1 MKAGTKRFLVFA
13 AALASTAVAFAQER
27 TSDVEIRIRE
37 AEARMQEAARQIAEL
52 SAAQMARMPEVER
65 RVRMDGRPVLGINVG
80 SDEAGPVEGVEIMG
94 VTPGAAA
101 DDAGLRAGDFV
112 TAING
117 ESMSGD
123 SGRDAVSKLLDFMQ
137 GVEEGDVL
145 DVEYLRNGK
154 TDEVELKPRKPSAYQ
169 FAFRF
174 DGDDFRV
181 PLDPLDPVAP
191 GAAAS
196 KFIWLSGGHGWGDME
211 LVELSEKLGSYFGT
225 RSGLLVVR
233 APQNDSFKL
242 QDGDVIR
249 SIDGREPTSVRHAM
263 RILGSYE
270 SGEKLEI
277 DIMRDQRQQTLEIEI
292 PDNRRSALDPPRV
305 RQQEVRRH
313 VMRQMAERS

>member
-27 TSDVEIRIRE
+27 ASDVEIRIRE

-65 RVRMDGRPVLGINVG
+65 RIRMDGRPVLGINVG

-154 TDEVELKPRKPSAYQ
+154 TDDVELKPRKPSAYQ

-174 DGDDFRV
+174 DGDDFKV
-181 PLDPLDPVAP
+181 PLDPVAP
-191 GAAAS
+191 GAAVS
-196 KFIWLSGGHGWGDME
+196 KFIWLSGDHGWGDME

-313 VMRQMAERS
+313 VMRRTGERS